1 MTGPREENEP
11 TTPDDA
17 GRATLAEPGFSS
29 APVREAVGIFDG
41 DADLLAAI
49 DELLM
54 SGFARCELSLLGT
67 GGTATAGRSAE
78 ALADDPAAP
87 RTDHFCVEALGNA
100 EGSLIGGLAIV
111 PAFGAAWAG
120 AAAGAG
126 ALAVGGFVVVGGGV
140 GALLGAALAALLA
153 RHHSGHLAAQ
163 VEDGGLL
170 LWVRTRSPELEQ
182 RALDILARHAAHHV
196 HAHELPH

>member
-1 MTGPREENEP
+1 MTKPRDQHEP
-11 TTPDDA
+11 TTPNDA
-17 GRATLAEPGFSS
+17 EQATPADPGFSS
-29 APVREAVGIFDG
+29 GPVREAVGIFDG
-41 DADLLAAI
+41 NADLLAAI

-67 GGTATAGRSAE
+67 DEAAMVRRTAE

-100 EGSLIGGLAIV
+100 EGSLISGLAIV

-126 ALAVGGFVVVGGGV
+126 ALAVGGFVVVSGGV
-140 GALLGAALAALLA
+140 GALVGVALAALLA

-170 LWVRTRSPELEQ
+170 LWVRTRSPELEW